1 MKFWILWDQ
10 GFFDFCN
17 SMSTMGYQDLLPHL
31 KDFHPIVSKASESL
45 RGKTSRKCANKKA
58 CSSIIDEAYKFD
70 DGMHQKKQI
79 IRFNLPAKIGDPV
92 ELEYG
97 EKLYTGVVTYFYDHT
112 KNNAD
117 QSYLIVVSH
126 PFSLEDRHVIQIDS
140 GWTHYTYTKSVIG
153 TNGET
158 LVTTTLTAK
167 CGLEL
172 ESY

>member
-1 MKFWILWDQ
+1 MAVA
-10 GFFDFCN
+10 N
-17 SMSTMGYQDLLPHL
+17 S
-31 KDFHPIVSKASESL
+31 ASYELSCPEG
-45 RGKTSRKCANKKA
+45 RWTGHGIETYHK
-58 CSSIIDEAYKFD
+58 IDEVYKFD

-167 CGLEL
+167 CDLEL